1 MITNETFPP
10 QEDSAGY
17 RRVRLRGSVRVPV
30 DPKAAFLLFTP
41 LGEERWAEGWDPH
54 FLTPSDD
61 DSEPGTVFEVL
72 HGSQSSTWIVCG
84 RELERS
90 ISYARVVPGRSAGT
104 ITVTLDARLE
114 GSVATIEYD
123 LTALSH
129 AAEAELAT
137 FASHYEQFLAGW
149 ERAIA
154 EVTRPRTR
162 ELPDELSG

>member
-1 MITNETFPP
+1 M
-10 QEDSAGY
+10 
-17 RRVRLRGSVRVPV
+17 
-30 DPKAAFLLFTP
+30 
-41 LGEERWAEGWDPH
+41 
-54 FLTPSDD
+54 
-61 DSEPGTVFEVL
+61 
-72 HGSQSSTWIVCG
+72 
-84 RELERS
+84 
-90 ISYARVVPGRSAGT
+90 
-104 ITVTLDARLE
+104 
-114 GSVATIEYD
+114 ATIEYD